1 MPGRE
6 LAPEASVWQLYVEEA
21 KEYDNELVKSENDN
35 LDLMLLFVGI
45 LLIAGFRVLRLAS
58 VSTYIWSISEG
69 SARIS
74 TSTWEKPFEMTAP
87 RSVSTSVSCFVP
99 QEI

>member
-1 MPGRE
+1 MVF
-6 LAPEASVWQLYVEEA
+6 L
-21 KEYDNELVKSENDN
+21 LV
-35 LDLMLLFVGI
+35 
-45 LLIAGFRVLRLAS
+45 AGFRVLRLAS

-99 QEI
+99 QEIYIEEREMIGPINSSKFL